1 MPKILIVEDEKQM
14 ALALKDNFEFE
25 GYEVS
30 LAFEGE
36 TGLKEASGGM
46 FDLIILDVMLPIIS
60 GFEICE
66 TIRKRGVLT
75 PVIMLTARSTDY
87 DKVRG
92 LDYGADD
99 YVTKPFSLIELIARV
114 KAVLRR
120 GIIQHKEVEITGIVE
135 IGILKMDF
143 NSYTGIVGEQA
154 VKMSHTEVEILKYLW
169 NRKNQIVR
177 RDEIMKQVY
186 GIDGDITS
194 RTIDNFIVKLR
205 QKIEE
210 DAADPKIIIT
220 VHGVGYKLIFNE
232 AFI

>member
-1 MPKILIVEDEKQM
+1 MPKILIVEDEQQM

-30 LAFEGE
+30 LAFDGE
-36 TGLKEASGGM
+36 SGLKFGLEGC
-46 FDLIILDVMLPIIS
+46 FDLIILDVMLPKIS

-66 TIRKRGVLT
+66 TVRKQGVIT
-75 PVIMLTARSTDY
+75 PIIMLTARSTDY

-92 LDYGADD
+92 FDYGADD

-120 GIIQHKEVEITGIVE
+120 GTIQRKDGEISGIVE
-135 IGILKMDF
+135 IGMLKMDF
-143 NSYTGIVGEQA
+143 NSYTGTVDEQT

-205 QKIEE
+205 QKIEG

-220 VHGVGYKLIFNE
+220 VHGVGYKLIFN
-232 AFI
+232 

>member
-120 GIIQHKEVEITGIVE
+120 GIIQHKEGEITGIVD

-143 NSYTGIVGEQA
+143 NSYTGIVGEQT

-220 VHGVGYKLIFNE
+220 VHGVGYKLIFN
-232 AFI
+232 

>member
-1 MPKILIVEDEKQM
+1 MPKILIVEDEQQM

-30 LAFEGE
+30 LAFDGE
-36 TGLKEASGGM
+36 SGLKFGLEGC
-46 FDLIILDVMLPIIS
+46 FDLIILDVMLPKIS

-66 TIRKRGVLT
+66 TIRKQGVIT
-75 PVIMLTARSTDY
+75 PIIMLTARSTDY

-92 LDYGADD
+92 FDYGADD

-120 GIIQHKEVEITGIVE
+120 GTIQRKDGEISGIVE
-135 IGILKMDF
+135 IGMLKMDF
-143 NSYTGIVGEQA
+143 NSYSGTVDEQT

-205 QKIEE
+205 QKIEG

-220 VHGVGYKLIFNE
+220 VHGVGYKLIFN
-232 AFI
+232 

>member
-1 MPKILIVEDEKQM
+1 MPKILIVEDEQQM
-14 ALALKDNFEFE
+14 ALALKDNFEYE
-25 GYEVS
+25 GYAIDV
-30 LAFEGE
+30 AFDGE
-36 TGLKEASGGM
+36 QGLKSASEGK
-46 FDLIILDVMLPIIS
+46 FDLIILDVMLPKMS

-66 TIRKRGVLT
+66 NIRKQGIST

-120 GIIQHKEVEITGIVE
+120 GVNQQKNADVSVNVE
-135 IGILKMDF
+135 IGRLKMDF
-143 NSYTGIVGEQA
+143 NSYTGIVEGQIA
-154 VKMSHTEVEILKYLW
+154 KMSHTEAEILKYLW
-169 NRKNQIVR
+169 TQKNQIVR
-177 RDEIMKQVY
+177 RDEIMKHVY

-210 DAADPKIIIT
+210 DAADPKIILT
-220 VHGVGYKLIFNE
+220 VHGVGYKLVIN
-232 AFI
+232 